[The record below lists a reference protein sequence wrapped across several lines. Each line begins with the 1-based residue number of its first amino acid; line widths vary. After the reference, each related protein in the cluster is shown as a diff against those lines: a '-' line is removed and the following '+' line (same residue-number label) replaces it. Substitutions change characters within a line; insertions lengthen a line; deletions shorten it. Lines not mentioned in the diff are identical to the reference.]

1 MASSMYQSPLK
12 DAHRHVMQRLSAH
25 RRAAADAASS
35 VRGDEIDRHVP
46 STMEPDTVPWGVLG
60 DGSDPTCEIVLDFGE
75 LEAEYAALR
84 RASAIFDR
92 PDRAVIEIVGPDAED
107 LIERLVTNAFAGVA
121 SDVVRAFLLERT
133 GRIISD
139 LVLIRRPDRVLIE
152 LDRSDADRVIQ
163 TFSGFVFAE
172 DVEIIDSAADRHRM
186 DLLGPESPALVDALC
201 GEIPRGGH
209 AVDLRIGDAELTVFS
224 LDSGTGSP
232 TGEPGFGL
240 VLDRRDAEAVWNR
253 ILETTPS
260 GRRPVRAIGWNACNI
275 ARIEAGTPL
284 FHLDFGPDALPHET
298 GLIPD
303 RVSFKKG
310 CYPGQEIVARMQ
322 SRGRTKRMVVG
333 LRGETDALPVAGAQV
348 FDAKEGVSTQIG
360 VVTGS
365 TVAPMRGAAVIGLA
379 SVRAAYAARGT
390 RVLVSA
396 EGEIVPAVV
405 TGFDFELP
413 GEGGD
418 PEPPA

>member
-224 LDSGTGSP
+224 LDSGTGSI
-232 TGEPGFGL
+232 L
-240 VLDRRDAEAVWNR
+240 VSGPMPRPASRVSVWSWTVGTRRRSGIESSRPRRRAVAR
-253 ILETTPS
+253 S
-260 GRRPVRAIGWNACNI
+260 GRS
-275 ARIEAGTPL
+275 AGTP
-284 FHLDFGPDALPHET
+284 AT
-298 GLIPD
+298 
-303 RVSFKKG
+303 
-310 CYPGQEIVARMQ
+310 
-322 SRGRTKRMVVG
+322 SRGSRPGRRSSTSISARTPCRTR
-333 LRGETDALPVAGAQV
+333 RG
-348 FDAKEGVSTQIG
+348 
-360 VVTGS
+360 
-365 TVAPMRGAAVIGLA
+365 
-379 SVRAAYAARGT
+379 
-390 RVLVSA
+390 
-396 EGEIVPAVV
+396 
-405 TGFDFELP
+405 
-413 GEGGD
+413 
-418 PEPPA
+418 